1 MAVCLLHGARGGAL
15 VPWHRRGSGSRVEGA
30 RQIRGACVGAG
41 LEPEAGWCSLI
52 EYRSQSIPRG
62 HARVGSEGSDI
73 SLWTWKSRTP
83 QSGAL
88 PPWSVHPAHLVL

>member
-30 RQIRGACVGAG
+30 WQIRGACVGAG

-73 SLWTWKSRTP
+73 SL
-83 QSGAL
+83 
-88 PPWSVHPAHLVL
+88 